1 MHMLKKH
8 LWKIIILGVVVLLVG
23 SVAYS
28 QYAAKQADEGVV
40 IEPHVKGNADASVV
54 LVEYSDFQCPA
65 CAQFYP
71 YVKDIM
77 NEYGDD
83 IRFEYRHFPLINIH
97 PQAVPAARAALA
109 AAQQDKF
116 WEMHDKLFENQTVW
130 SKSANPNAY
139 FNQYAEELGLNV
151 ETFKRQMGSAMIQSA
166 IDASFADAR
175 ERGFTGT
182 PTFMINDKV
191 MEFGT
196 FDEFRSQIE
205 AAVGNATSS
214 PQE

>member
-23 SVAYS
+23 SIAYS

-40 IEPHVKGNADASVV
+40 IEPHIKGNPDASVV

-71 YVKDIM
+71 YVQELM
-77 NEYGDD
+77 NDYGDD
-83 IRFEYRHFPLINIH
+83 IRFEYRHFPLMNIH
-97 PQAVPAARAALA
+97 QHAVPAARAAEA
-109 AAQQDKF
+109 AAQQGKF
-116 WEMHDKLFENQTVW
+116 WEMHDKLFENQKVW
-130 SKSANPNAY
+130 SKATNPNAY
-139 FNQYAEELGLNV
+139 FSQYAEELGLDV

-166 IDASFADAR
+166 IDNSFADAR

-182 PTFMINDKV
+182 PTFMLNDEV
-191 MEFGT
+191 MKFGT

-205 AAVGNATSS
+205 AAIGSEASKG
-214 PQE
+214 QE

>member
-1 MHMLKKH
+1 ML
-8 LWKIIILGVVVLLVG
+8 GG

-40 IEPHVKGNADASVV
+40 IESHVKGNAEAKVT

-71 YVKDIM
+71 YVKDLLA
-77 NEYGDD
+77 EYPED

-97 PQAVPAARAALA
+97 PQAVPGARAAEA
-109 AAQQDKF
+109 AAQQGKF
-116 WEMHDKLFENQTVW
+116 WEMHDKLFDNQTVW
-130 SKSANPNAY
+130 SKAANPNAY

-151 ETFKRQMGSAMIQSA
+151 ETFKRQMGSAMIQGA
-166 IDASFADAR
+166 IDSSFADAR

-182 PTFMINDKV
+182 PTFILNDEV
-191 MEFGT
+191 MSFTT
-196 FDEFRSQIE
+196 FDEFRATII
-205 AAVGNATSS
+205 AAVEEAKRN
-214 PQE
+214 